1 MIYENERLREISFPL
16 GGIGTGSVGL
26 AGNGALID
34 FEIFNRPNKNSINA
48 YTFFAVK
55 AEYPD
60 GRRIVRI
67 LQGDAMKD
75 FSGFTRGPQGRG
87 FGEGCAQGTMAS
99 YPHFRE
105 VVFDGRFPIAALT
118 FRDENFPG
126 EVVLTAWNP
135 MIPLD
140 SENSSIP
147 AAFFDVALKGAEPDV
162 RYSVFFSVTNP
173 FPRTE
178 NKIAEGGEYPAVTL
192 RYADEPTDSVEYGD
206 LTVAVDGRDPVLQ
219 EYWYRGGWQD
229 PVSTFWYEM
238 TRGTLTDRRYST
250 AHKAD
255 RCTVGASLV
264 EGEKTRFV
272 FSWNVPNNYNYW
284 WRCLDENDR
293 DVTWKND
300 YATRFAD
307 SRASAFYSLA
317 NYDAFF
323 EKTALFRDALH
334 GSTLDPAVIDAI
346 SSTMSVLKS
355 PTVLRLENGEFY
367 GWEGVHAKQGSCEGT
382 CTHVWSYA
390 YALCFLF
397 PDLERSLRDVE
408 FRYDVEPNGKMGF
421 RTLLPLGRG
430 VSKTRACV
438 DGSMLTVVKT
448 YREWKISG
456 DDEWLRS
463 HWQDV
468 QNILAYAW
476 HGENPDAWDRDR
488 DGVLEGRQHHTLDME
503 LFGPSSWLEGLY
515 LTALRAAAEMAE
527 HFGETE
533 KAADWRALFEN
544 GFAYTKENL
553 FNGRYFMQKVDL
565 SAKAYTE
572 RFGCP
577 EYWNEEQ
584 NQLKYQIADGCEI
597 DQMLGQWHANLLGLG
612 DIFDKEQRRTALFN
626 TFRNNFKP
634 SLREFANMWRVF
646 ALNDEGGTVIC
657 DYPEGAEKPVIPIP
671 YCEECMTGFEYAFAG
686 LLISEG
692 FVEEGLQ
699 AVRAIRD
706 RYDGAKRNP
715 WNEIEC
721 GNNYARAMASF
732 ALLPIFS
739 GFSFDLTRGQI
750 GFAPIVKG
758 DFRAFWSLGTGWGNF
773 SRNDSSASLTL
784 LGGSLVLSCLTLGGV
799 GPLRSLRIDGREV
812 PFEQDG
818 GEIRF
823 AKTTVQSSL
832 EAAWSRG
839 AQETV

>member
-1 MIYENERLREISFPL
+1 MIYENEKLREISFPL
-16 GGIGTGSVGL
+16 GGIGTGSIGL
-26 AGNGALID
+26 AGNGSLID

-48 YTFFAVK
+48 YTFFAVR

-60 GRRIVRI
+60 GRRNVRI

-87 FGEGCAQGTMAS
+87 FGEGYAQGLMAT
-99 YPHFRE
+99 YPHFRR
-105 VVFDGRFPIAALT
+105 VVFDGRFPIASLR
-118 FRDENFPG
+118 FCDENFPG
-126 EVVLTAWNP
+126 EVTLTAWNP

-147 AAFFDVALKGAEPDV
+147 AAFFDIRLENGAPDV
-162 RYSVFFSVTNP
+162 KYSVFFSVANP
-173 FPRTE
+173 FPRTKNE
-178 NKIAEGGEYPAVTL
+178 IAEDGDFPAVTL

-206 LTVAVDGRDPVLQ
+206 LTVAVDGKDAVRQ

-238 TRGTLTDRRYST
+238 TRGTLTDRRYPT

-255 RCTVGASLV
+255 RCTVGASLA

-272 FSWNVPNNYNYW
+272 LSWNVPNNYNYW
-284 WRCLDENDR
+284 WRRLDENGR
-293 DVTWKND
+293 DVKWKND

-307 SRASAFYSLA
+307 SRASAFYALA
-317 NYDAFF
+317 HYDAFF
-323 EKTALFRDALH
+323 EKTALFRDTLH
-334 GSTLDPAVIDAI
+334 GSSLDPAVIDAI

-367 GWEGVHAKQGSCEGT
+367 GWEGVHSQSGSCEGT

-397 PDLERSLRDVE
+397 PDLERSIRDTE
-408 FRYDVEPNGKMGF
+408 FRFDVEPNGKMGF

-456 DDEWLRS
+456 DDAWLAS

-468 QNILAYAW
+468 QKILAYAW
-476 HGENPDAWDRDR
+476 HEENPDAWDRDR

-515 LTALRAAAEMAE
+515 LAALSAAAEMAE
-527 HFGETE
+527 HFGEAE
-533 KAADWRALFEN
+533 KAADYRALFAK
-544 GFAYTKENL
+544 GFSYTKERL
-553 FNGRYFMQKVDL
+553 FNGKYFVQKVDL
-565 SAKAYTE
+565 SEKAYVE

-612 DIFDKEQRRTALFN
+612 DMFDKEQRRTALVN

-646 ALNDEGGTVIC
+646 AMNDEGGTVIC

-699 AVRAIRD
+699 AVRAIRG

-739 GFSFDLTRGQI
+739 GFTFDLPKRHI
-750 GFAPIVKG
+750 GFSPIREG
-758 DFRAFWSLGTGWGNF
+758 DYRALWSLGTAWGNF
-773 SRNDSSASLTL
+773 TRTADGAAVDIYGGALTL
-784 LGGSLVLSCLTLGGV
+784 SSLTLGGI
-799 GPLRSLRIDGREV
+799 GKLKALLIDGKEV
-812 PFEQDG
+812 PFTQEGD
-818 GEIRF
+818 
-823 AKTTVQSSL
+823 TVRW
-832 EAAWSRG
+832 E
-839 AQETV
+839 ETVCQSQIQAAYNR